1 MKKIITTLALSFT
14 ITFISAQIFTAD
26 FETFSLS
33 TSSFYKD
40 TNSVP
45 FSTENAIFRHQWT
58 NGTYPT
64 WSGGFSYTNKYDSS
78 TAGYSNLYG
87 VKPFKGYNGS
97 NTYIVGQNKGTIVLD
112 TSLKSLDGFY
122 ITNTTY
128 AYKSMKFGDGFAKKF
143 GGATGNDADFFKVII
158 RGYLGGIKKNDS
170 VAFYLADFR
179 FSNNALDYIIDNWQW
194 VNTSN
199 LGKVDS
205 VIFIMYSSDIGQYGI
220 NTPMFFAID
229 NFTTD
234 GKVTVIAERN
244 DAAKV
249 SLFPNPVNSFLTI
262 MSESYFSKIQLT
274 DLFGKVVYTRELNE
288 QQALID
294 LSTIEK
300 GIYFLELSSGQGS
313 VVKKLVKN

>member
-14 ITFISAQIFTAD
+14 ITFFNAQIFTAD
-26 FETFSLS
+26 FETFTLS

-58 NGTYPT
+58 NGAYPS
-64 WSGGFSYTNKYDSS
+64 WSGGFSYTNKHDSS
-78 TAGYSNLYG
+78 TAGYTNLYG
-87 VKPFKGYNGS
+87 VIPFKGYNGS
-97 NTYIVGQNKGTIVLD
+97 NTYVVGQDKGTIILD

-128 AYKSMKFGDGFAKKF
+128 AYKSMRFGDSFAKKF
-143 GGATGNDADFFKVII
+143 GGTTGNDADFFGVTVS
-158 RGYLGGIKKNDS
+158 GYLGGNKKSDS
-170 VAFYLADFR
+170 IAFYLADFR
-179 FSNNALDYIIDNWQW
+179 FSNNSLDYIVDNWQW

-205 VIFIMYSSDIGQYGI
+205 VVFTMYSSDIGQYGI
-220 NTPMFFAID
+220 NTPLFFAID

-234 GKVTVIAERN
+234 GEVTGVAEKKE
-244 DAAKV
+244 AIKV
-249 SLFPNPVNSFLTI
+249 SLFPNPVKSFLTV

-288 QQALID
+288 QKALID
-294 LSTIEK
+294 LSTIEN
-300 GIYFLELSSGQGS
+300 GIYFLEFSSGQGS